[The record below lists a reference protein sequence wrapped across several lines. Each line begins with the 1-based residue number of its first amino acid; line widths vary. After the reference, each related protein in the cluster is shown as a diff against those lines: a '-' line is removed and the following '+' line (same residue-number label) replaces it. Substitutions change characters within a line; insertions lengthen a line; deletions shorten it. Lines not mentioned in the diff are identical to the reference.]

1 MGLLDISYLFVV
13 GLLGGIITSLVGGA
27 SVVTFPALVAFGLAL
42 AYPSEAI
49 VLYQASPNALPAT
62 LPAAPLTPSTA

>member
-1 MGLLDISYLFVV
+1 MKFVMTSIWIHTLAWLL
-13 GLLGGIITSLVGGA
+13 A
-27 SVVTFPALVAFGLAL
+27 ALVALGLAL

-62 LPAAPLTPSTA
+62 LPAAPLTPSMV